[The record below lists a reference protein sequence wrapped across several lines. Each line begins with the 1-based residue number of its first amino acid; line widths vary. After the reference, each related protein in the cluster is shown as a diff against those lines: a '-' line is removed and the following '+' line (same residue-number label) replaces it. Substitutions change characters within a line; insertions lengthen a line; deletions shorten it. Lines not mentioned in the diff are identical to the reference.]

1 MFNVICCRERE
12 IIGIRWLDIERRKPD
27 TALLAAESGESF
39 GSLNAIIL
47 HEKQVDEESC
57 RRVCN
62 AKGYK

>member
-1 MFNVICCRERE
+1 
-12 IIGIRWLDIERRKPD
+12 LDIEGRKPD